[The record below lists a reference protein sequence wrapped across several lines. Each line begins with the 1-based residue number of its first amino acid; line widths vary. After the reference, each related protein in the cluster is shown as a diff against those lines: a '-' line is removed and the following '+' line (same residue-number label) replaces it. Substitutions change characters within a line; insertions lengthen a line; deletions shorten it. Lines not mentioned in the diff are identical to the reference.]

1 MLDKLIG
8 NEIESAGPKLSQVYT
23 ATHSYNGEEWKRSS
37 LMNRSFISFSYG
49 GKFIEDFN
57 LIATISGDRLQ
68 KNLYANFEDDVT
80 TYEVIDG
87 QYHWGTHFTNNSF
100 NFTLSTDGITEAQLN
115 EFRYW
120 FKPGIERELVLAESP
135 NRAIMARVA
144 AVPSYSF
151 IPFEE
156 KTTINIESTD
166 YNTSTTLYK
175 GDILLS
181 LVADEPFW
189 YSRSPLIKY
198 YYIDKEDKF
207 GTMQNT
213 HIEGAFS
220 TIDDKDMLKVI
231 VEDNIPYVG
240 ILQTDA
246 ILADNTYA
254 MLHGNRENIF
264 SQIIAESDEETDLE
278 NFYAHIDSAGENETP
293 PIPPSGMIGVV
304 LNEGNDSQ
312 YPISLTLSN
321 EDTRHLYYSGT
332 APAKPTIS
340 FTLTPSF
347 RDNYIEYPLNT
358 YSPDNEGN
366 RYNTFSIGE
375 QVMKFTLP
383 SILLGYNQAIAIIN
397 DEDYVEGST
406 YLEDIRQAL
415 ITGVH
420 EYHAR
425 AWAMTSLD
433 HAAESYV
440 NSSTQIIQSG
450 FKSTFIT
457 KMKEFVSDNGIT
469 CKDVS
474 FSFDSKTGIA
484 LGTFNLPSSEIHVE
498 KVGDMLRSGF
508 ITITNR
514 NYPCQDITSNHYNY
528 ITDNDC
534 TLISTNYPTGL
545 KNVLITFK
553 NMYY

>member
-1 MLDKLIG
+1 MPDKLIG
-8 NEIESAGPKLSQVYT
+8 NEIESAGSKLSQVYT

-87 QYHWGTHFTNNSF
+87 QYYWGTHFTNNSF

-278 NFYAHIDSAGENETP
+278 NFYA
-293 PIPPSGMIGVV
+293 
-304 LNEGNDSQ
+304 
-312 YPISLTLSN
+312 
-321 EDTRHLYYSGT
+321 R
-332 APAKPTIS
+332 
-340 FTLTPSF
+340 
-347 RDNYIEYPLNT
+347 
-358 YSPDNEGN
+358 
-366 RYNTFSIGE
+366 
-375 QVMKFTLP
+375 
-383 SILLGYNQAIAIIN
+383 
-397 DEDYVEGST
+397 
-406 YLEDIRQAL
+406 
-415 ITGVH
+415 
-420 EYHAR
+420 
-425 AWAMTSLD
+425 
-433 HAAESYV
+433 
-440 NSSTQIIQSG
+440 
-450 FKSTFIT
+450 
-457 KMKEFVSDNGIT
+457 
-469 CKDVS
+469 
-474 FSFDSKTGIA
+474 
-484 LGTFNLPSSEIHVE
+484 
-498 KVGDMLRSGF
+498 
-508 ITITNR
+508 
-514 NYPCQDITSNHYNY
+514 
-528 ITDNDC
+528 
-534 TLISTNYPTGL
+534 
-545 KNVLITFK
+545 
-553 NMYY
+553 